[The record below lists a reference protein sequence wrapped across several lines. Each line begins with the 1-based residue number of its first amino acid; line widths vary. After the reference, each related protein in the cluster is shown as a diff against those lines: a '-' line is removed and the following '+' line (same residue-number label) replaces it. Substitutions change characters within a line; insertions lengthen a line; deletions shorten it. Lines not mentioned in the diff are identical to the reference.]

1 VSGGLAVAGLSLSLV
16 TLLTLAL
23 VWLLAD
29 PVLGVTWDV
38 GVGNAH
44 QRGIWR
50 RLINPRLPDTAAP
63 LRLLPYTQAGSPGYR
78 LARHLGRL
86 RRWWRETLWP
96 EAGREFAT
104 LAAGLVLATL
114 LGAILGRE
122 VLILVLVSVLLSWLA
137 MLSERRDTNRDS
149 AQGTKGRKDF
159 ATLWHA
165 LGEFGVA
172 WLIGALALGGLSQA
186 AALLGVCYTI
196 TYFGLTRGTDGFRLI
211 SASQA
216 TAALLLAGLRH
227 PMAAGATAILFL
239 PQWGLHT
246 WATRVEGSSRD
257 QHAVFD
263 KYQRYAQSFV
273 LVAMLI
279 AALALGS

>member
-38 GVGNAH
+38 GVGNTQ

-86 RRWWRETLWP
+86 RRWWQETLWP

-104 LAAGLVLATL
+104 LVAGLVLAML
-114 LGAILGRE
+114 LGAILGRD

-149 AQGTKGRKDF
+149 AQRTRGRKDI

-172 WLIGALALGGLSQA
+172 WLIGAVALGGLSQA
-186 AALLGVCYTI
+186 AALLGMCYTI
-196 TYFGLTRGTDGFRLI
+196 TYFGLIRGRDGFRLI
-211 SASQA
+211 GASQA

-227 PMAAGATAILFL
+227 PMAAGATAILLL

-246 WATRVEGSSRD
+246 WAARVEGSSGD
-257 QHAVFD
+257 QRAIFEG
-263 KYQRYAQSFV
+263 YQRYAQPFV
-273 LVAMLI
+273 LVGMLI